1 MLYGPAMRPSPLFLA
16 CLVVGCGGRAD
27 ESGQPIPAA
36 SSTPPTADVSPSAPA
51 GPARSGNISLTS
63 AGGRLAV
70 SAHFPLAGAPAAQ
83 TLGPE
88 CISRT
93 DATGS
98 ALESV
103 SAGEIVVNLPS
114 GGRTL
119 KLSYDATKR
128 AYEDASLEGAVAAG
142 SPVTI
147 RVAGTADVPAFD
159 VTGAAA
165 ETAQLAEP
173 LEGATLARDS
183 TDLEVMW
190 TPMEEPLL
198 VVSLQIGDT
207 TISCRFGAS
216 TGRGVVPA
224 ALIRPAVK
232 AAEGIACV
240 GPCVSLSVFTG
251 HTTKVTAGAYDVF
264 VTHSALVSHG
274 LTLAK

>member
-1 MLYGPAMRPSPLFLA
+1 MSLVREMLYGPAMRPSPLFLA

-165 ETAQLAEP
+165 ETAQVVWP
-173 LEGATLARDS
+173 VKTLRLTQGPTHAMPSAAFTAGRMS
-183 TDLEVMW
+183 AAGT
-190 TPMEEPLL
+190 TPRPVDAPKRQEM
-198 VVSLQIGDT
+198 VVSPICKLTTSSGSSIGVHIT
-207 TISCRFGAS
+207 SRSVESRARVAPSSGSAS
-216 TGRGVVPA
+216 
-224 ALIRPAVK
+224 
-232 AAEGIACV
+232 
-240 GPCVSLSVFTG
+240 
-251 HTTKVTAGAYDVF
+251 
-264 VTHSALVSHG
+264 
-274 LTLAK
+274 